1 MAIISSFAFERLR
14 TRTRLSE
21 KSASSGKE
29 KGAAT
34 RIDHALVV
42 AAPVTRPVAP
52 AGTRHGAALLPRYLA
67 SGDRRLKRVL
77 VGGGRWAC
85 RPRRMRN
92 AALSFCSNGA
102 TVILSLVEAHPVRR
116 AAIEHSPSVDLQLQ
130 LK

>member
-42 AAPVTRPVAP
+42 AAP
-52 AGTRHGAALLPRYLA
+52 
-67 SGDRRLKRVL
+67 
-77 VGGGRWAC
+77 
-85 RPRRMRN
+85 
-92 AALSFCSNGA
+92 
-102 TVILSLVEAHPVRR
+102 
-116 AAIEHSPSVDLQLQ
+116 
-130 LK
+130 